1 MKRINKYIGDPRFL
15 EILNKF
21 IKAGYI
27 DPKTGD
33 LVKPERGTHLGGL
46 ISPLLCNIV
55 LHELDK
61 YMADTENKFSQEKT
75 RKINPVYKSWAYK
88 RFSSNDSVALQRLNL
103 LRERRDT
110 RSYLMADQNYRSLD
124 YIRYADDFIVLVS
137 GSFKDAKF
145 IQNNIKDY
153 IKANCGLELNQ
164 NKTVIS
170 NILKDEWSF
179 LGAKMKKNFK
189 INPEGCVKHV
199 SGTKVGLAKLLVN
212 SSIDNLL
219 GILKK
224 SGFVRQ
230 NKLGKFIPIAYTSIV
245 NLTHYEIV
253 SFYNDKIKGIII
265 CDYLDSNRQTLASIF
280 GLIKASCALTL
291 ARKLKL
297 KTMRKVFRKF
307 KGNLKCPDTDIELF
321 CPTTLK
327 LRIDFKDSDNLP
339 EKVLLKAWAGKR
351 TK

>member
-21 IKAGYI
+21 LKAGYI
-27 DPKTGD
+27 EPKTGD
-33 LVKPERGTHLGGL
+33 LVQPEIGSPQGGVL
-46 ISPLLCNIV
+46 SPLLCNIV

-61 YMADTENKFSQEKT
+61 YMADTENKFSKGKT
-75 RKINPVYKSWAYK
+75 RKINPVYKSLANK
-88 RFSSNDSVALQRLNL
+88 RFSSNDSVERLNL
-103 LRERRDT
+103 LSEMRKTRR
-110 RSYLMADQNYRSLD
+110 SLMADPNYRRLD

-179 LGAKMKKNFK
+179 LGAKMKKLK
-189 INPEGCVKHV
+189 INPELLPLRCDSQKQRWRVKHV
-199 SGTKVGLAKLLVN
+199 SGTQVGIAKLLVN
-212 SSIDNLL
+212 APIDKLL
-219 GILKK
+219 GNLKK

-230 NKLGKFIPIAYTSIV
+230 NKLGKFIPKAYTSIV

-253 SFYNDKIKGIII
+253 SFYNSKIHGIINF
-265 CDYLDSNRQTLASIF
+265 YNFASNRPTLGSI
-280 GLIKASCALTL
+280 I
-291 ARKLKL
+291 
-297 KTMRKVFRKF
+297 
-307 KGNLKCPDTDIELF
+307 
-321 CPTTLK
+321 
-327 LRIDFKDSDNLP
+327 
-339 EKVLLKAWAGKR
+339 
-351 TK
+351 

>member
-33 LVKPERGTHLGGL
+33 LVKPERGTPLGGV

-61 YMADTENKFSQEKT
+61 YMADTEIQFSKGKT
-75 RKINPVYKSWAYK
+75 RKINPVYTSMANK
-88 RFSSNDSVALQRLNL
+88 RFSSSDQIERRNL
-103 LRERRDT
+103 LTEMRKT
-110 RSYLMADQNYRSLD
+110 QRSLMADPNYRRLD

-179 LGAKMKKNFK
+179 LGEKMKKNFK
-189 INPEGCVKHV
+189 INHEGSVKHV
-199 SGTKVGLAKLLVN
+199 SGTQVGIAKLLVN

-230 NKLGKFIPIAYTSIV
+230 NKLGKFIPKAYTSIV

-253 SFYNDKIKGIII
+253 SFYNSKLHGFIN
-265 CDYLDSNRQTLASIF
+265 CDNFASNRLALASIF
-280 GLIKASCALTL
+280 
-291 ARKLKL
+291 
-297 KTMRKVFRKF
+297 
-307 KGNLKCPDTDIELF
+307 
-321 CPTTLK
+321 
-327 LRIDFKDSDNLP
+327 
-339 EKVLLKAWAGKR
+339 
-351 TK
+351 

>member
-33 LVKPERGTHLGGL
+33 LVKPERGTPLGGV

-61 YMADTENKFSQEKT
+61 YMADTENKFSQGKT
-75 RKINPVYKSWAYK
+75 RKINPVYKSLANK
-88 RFSSNDSVALQRLNL
+88 RFSSKDSVAVERLNL
-103 LRERRDT
+103 LRERRET
-110 RSYLMADQNYRSLD
+110 RRSLMGDNNYRSLE

-179 LGAKMKKNFK
+179 LGEKMKKIFK
-189 INPEGCVKHV
+189 INHEGSVKHV
-199 SGTKVGLAKLLVN
+199 SGTKVGIAKLLVN

-230 NKLGKFIPIAYTSIV
+230 NKLGKFIPKAYTSIV

-253 SFYNDKIKGIII
+253 SFYNSKLHGFIN
-265 CDYLDSNRQTLASIF
+265 CDNFASNRLALASIF
-280 GLIKASCALTL
+280 
-291 ARKLKL
+291 
-297 KTMRKVFRKF
+297 
-307 KGNLKCPDTDIELF
+307 
-321 CPTTLK
+321 
-327 LRIDFKDSDNLP
+327 
-339 EKVLLKAWAGKR
+339 
-351 TK
+351 